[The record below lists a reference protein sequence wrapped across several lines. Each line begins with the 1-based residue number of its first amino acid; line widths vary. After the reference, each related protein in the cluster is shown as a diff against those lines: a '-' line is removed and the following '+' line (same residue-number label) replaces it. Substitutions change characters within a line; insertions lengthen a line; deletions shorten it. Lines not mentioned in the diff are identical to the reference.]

1 MPILLREYI
10 GYDVNNQKNP
20 LSFKE
25 YKETTNNKSEVE
37 LQEWQQENPEQCFT
51 AKIEAIHADFSTI
64 NFTRYRHDCLKESLS
79 SWTNPYKI
87 PVIMYHND
95 YDGQVIG
102 RVINANMENGQR
114 NTSLQALF
122 LDIKVPHYR
131 TREDIR
137 EGILDTVSVGMSGLD
152 VRCSICGSNIA
163 QGDFCEHQ
171 KGYTYDGKTCY
182 WDVYEAVAKEVS
194 FVIVPSDKYAGVV
207 SWYDPW
213 REESKEHDSTVVKRK
228 RPISLQTSESE
239 NINDSNKRNNIEIKE
254 SCQSST
260 ENKERKT
267 TTLDLKEAEQKISSL
282 ETANKALSGDKAA
295 LQRTIDTLNN
305 DKITLQEQVKE
316 LETKIEAK
324 ELDLTNEK
332 SLREAAEKENEKL
345 TEEVRTSLVDTFLQ
359 LRESAGKPKLE
370 NAKDRSI
377 DSLRDSIADL
387 RMELTESANT
397 NKDNDTQKEII
408 DTKNTVNN
416 VSLTE
421 GASKPNESQD
431 TVAPKKNETFEL

>member
-1 MPILLREYI
+1 M
-10 GYDVNNQKNP
+10 
-20 LSFKE
+20 
-25 YKETTNNKSEVE
+25 
-37 LQEWQQENPEQCFT
+37 
-51 AKIEAIHADFSTI
+51 
-64 NFTRYRHDCLKESLS
+64 
-79 SWTNPYKI
+79 
-87 PVIMYHND
+87 
-95 YDGQVIG
+95 
-102 RVINANMENGQR
+102 
-114 NTSLQALF
+114 
-122 LDIKVPHYR
+122 
-131 TREDIR
+131 
-137 EGILDTVSVGMSGLD
+137 
-152 VRCSICGSNIA
+152 
-163 QGDFCEHQ
+163 
-171 KGYTYDGKTCY
+171 
-182 WDVYEAVAKEVS
+182 
-194 FVIVPSDKYAGVV
+194 
-207 SWYDPW
+207 
-213 REESKEHDSTVVKRK
+213 
-228 RPISLQTSESE
+228 
-239 NINDSNKRNNIEIKE
+239 
-254 SCQSST
+254 
-260 ENKERKT
+260 
-267 TTLDLKEAEQKISSL
+267 DLKETEQKISSL